1 MPPRYGEDLISR
13 PYSTDQLHEMQE
25 QFVAAMTRVGYA
37 ITAPSTAPGT
47 KAAIA
52 GYQRPDM

>member
-37 ITAPSTAPGT
+37 ITTPSSRTGT
-47 KAAIA
+47 RSPII
-52 GYQRPDM
+52 GYRADT